1 MQFIFAFP
9 PFGCPIGDGLLNLRI
24 QHLTQLALGSNGKEL
39 IHLIEREQT
48 GADIVQCK
56 PTRLTGER
64 GIGGWQGQ

>member
-39 IHLIEREQT
+39 IHCSASRKQEQ
-48 GADIVQCK
+48 AKEMLAPVSIK
-56 PTRLTGER
+56 RLHSTS
-64 GIGGWQGQ
+64 